1 MGGALKS
8 PRFRINWLMACIALA
23 ALNFG
28 VMRLLD
34 DLGLRL
40 IALTHT
46 DRFYHMIEFLVVGA
60 LPMLNALG
68 IVLVIGLR
76 RRCSHR
82 FVWGFVLFGA
92 IALALYVAAVGLY
105 FDEFEQAGHDLLR
118 PIADA
123 LANGRTDL
131 VAALANGQTVLS
143 AEKILM
149 LKCIVAVTFFLP
161 QLAVGLVGGFLFHLV
176 GGFLFHFKIRVVV
189 ERRDHSPTDGLSS
202 H

>member
-1 MGGALKS
+1 MKA
-8 PRFRINWLMACIALA
+8 PRFRINWLMGSIALA

-46 DRFYHMIEFLVVGA
+46 GRFYHMIDSLVVGA

-68 IVLVIGLR
+68 IVVVIGLR

-92 IALALYVAAVGLY
+92 IALALYVAAATSY
-105 FDEFEQAGHDLLR
+105 PDELLQPFSYLLR
-118 PIADA
+118 PIAVA
-123 LANGRTDL
+123 LRNEQG
-131 VAALANGQTVLS
+131 VLS
-143 AEKILM
+143 AEKVLIL
-149 LKCIVAVTFFLP
+149 KSFAAVILFLP
-161 QLAVGLVGGFLFHLV
+161 QLAFALVGGFLFR
-176 GGFLFHFKIRVVV
+176 FLSQFKISN
-189 ERRDHSPTDGLSS
+189 EPTQG
-202 H
+202 

>member
-1 MGGALKS
+1 MKA

-46 DRFYHMIEFLVVGA
+46 GRFYHMIEFLVVGA

-105 FDEFEQAGHDLLR
+105 VDEFEQAGHDLLR
-118 PIADA
+118 PIAA
-123 LANGRTDL
+123 
-131 VAALANGQTVLS
+131 VLANGQTVLN
-143 AEKILM
+143 AEKTLM

-161 QLAVGLVGGFLFHLV
+161 QLAVALVGGFLFHLV

>member
-1 MGGALKS
+1 MRA

-46 DRFYHMIEFLVVGA
+46 DRFYHMIEALVVGA

-92 IALALYVAAVGLY
+92 IALALYVAAATSYPDVLVQPVSY
-105 FDEFEQAGHDLLR
+105 LLG
-118 PIADA
+118 PIAVA
-123 LANGRTDL
+123 LR
-131 VAALANGQTVLS
+131 NGQGVLS
-143 AEKILM
+143 AEKVRILDSFA
-149 LKCIVAVTFFLP
+149 AVILFLP
-161 QLAVGLVGGFLFHLV
+161 QLAFALVGGLLLHY
-176 GGFLFHFKIRVVV
+176 FKIRVAV
-189 ERRDHSPTDGLSS
+189 ERRDRSPSDGLSS

>member
-1 MGGALKS
+1 MKA

-123 LANGRTDL
+123 LANG
-131 VAALANGQTVLS
+131 QTVLS

-161 QLAVGLVGGFLFHLV
+161 QLAVALVGGFLFHLV

>member
-1 MGGALKS
+1 
-8 PRFRINWLMACIALA
+8 MACIALA

-46 DRFYHMIEFLVVGA
+46 DRFYHMIEYLVVGA

-76 RRCSHR
+76 RRQPDRDQHDAEPGLGIVLVIGLRRWCSHR
-82 FVWGFVLFGA
+82 FVWGFVLLGA
-92 IALALYVAAVGLY
+92 IALALDVVAATSYL
-105 FDEFEQAGHDLLR
+105 DELVQPVTYLLR
-118 PIADA
+118 PIGVA
-123 LANGRTDL
+123 LQ
-131 VAALANGQTVLS
+131 NGQEVLS
-143 AEKILM
+143 AEKYLIIKSFAAVIL
-149 LKCIVAVTFFLP
+149 FLP
-161 QLAVGLVGGFLFHLV
+161 QLAFALVGGL
-176 GGFLFHFKIRVVV
+176 LFHFRIRVAV
-189 ERRDHSPTDGLSS
+189 ERRERSPSDGLSS